1 MSVALANQELDRVV
15 PIAPW
20 ERYALVAKT
29 GSGKTV
35 TGTCLACKLVPG
47 EKREAHGWEC
57 WWIDSKGDPK
67 DLARLAKWGFRFNE
81 GPRRLFAVRYNGKGP
96 DLHQQVEKICE
107 NALKRHG
114 VLVVIDEYVHVVK
127 NQTIAGTQILNVFQ
141 RGRGLDVGMIG
152 HTQEPVFIPRQLISQ
167 AAHILLGDL
176 SYPKDIERANDYMPR
191 GYERPPDKHGFY
203 HGAID
208 FDGEWAYWP
217 NVQTWLGAFRPES
230 LTA

>member
-1 MSVALANQELDRVV
+1 MSVVETHERIV

-20 ERYALVAKT
+20 ERYALISKT
-29 GSGKTV
+29 GAGKTT
-35 TGTCLACKLVPG
+35 TGTCLAARLVPST
-47 EKREAHGWEC
+47 KRAAHGWEV

-67 DLARLAKWGFRFNE
+67 DIDRLGRWGFRFNE
-81 GPRRLFAVRYNGKGP
+81 GPRRLFTVRYSGKGP
-96 DLHQQVEKICE
+96 NLHEQVEQICA

-127 NQTIAGTQILNVFQ
+127 NQTIAGTEILNVFQ

-167 AAHILLGDL
+167 ASHILLGDL
-176 SYPKDIERANDYMPR
+176 SYPKDIERANEYMPN
-191 GYERPPDKHGFY
+191 GYKRPPHKHGFY

-208 FDGEWAYWP
+208 YDGNWTYWS
-217 NVQTWLGAFRPES
+217 NVQEWLNAFRTEQ

>member
-1 MSVALANQELDRVV
+1 MSVMERQETGRVV

-35 TGTCLACKLVPG
+35 TGTALACKLVPNN
-47 EKREAHGWEC
+47 KRDAKGWEC
-57 WWIDSKGDPK
+57 WWIDSKDDPK
-67 DLARLAKWGFRFNE
+67 DLARLHRWGFQFHR
-81 GPRRLFAVRYNGKGP
+81 GPRRLFTVRYNGKGKT
-96 DLHQQVEKICE
+96 LHEQVEDICE
-107 NALKRHG
+107 AALRRHG

-167 AAHILLGDL
+167 ASHILLGDL
-176 SYPKDIERANDYMPR
+176 SYPKDIERANDYFP
-191 GYERPPDKHGFY
+191 GYVRPPNPYGFY

-208 FDGEWAYWP
+208 FDGNWAYWA
-217 NVQTWLGAFRPES
+217 NVQEWLGAFRVEN
-230 LTA
+230 